1 MRILLVEDDLLI
13 VDGLSRALRQRG
25 HVVDVL
31 TRGESVLDA
40 LREPVHDLL
49 LLDLGLPDVDGLTV
63 LAALRKRHATLPV
76 LVLTARDAIE
86 SRVAGLDAGADD
98 YLTKPFSI
106 EELEARLRALARRG
120 GRALKGQSRIGGLRL
135 DLDQRSAELDG
146 RALALTPREYGV
158 LEVLIQAGGRVV
170 SKAALREALCNWD
183 DDLSSSAL
191 DVHVHRLRRKVEP
204 GSVEIRTVRGFG
216 YLLRDAAGDATA
228 DSAPG
233 GPGGSS

>member
-31 TRGESVLDA
+31 TRGAGVADA
-40 LREPVHDLL
+40 LREPVHDVL
-49 LLDLGLPDVDGLTV
+49 LLDLGLPDIDGLKV
-63 LAALRKRHATLPV
+63 LTTLRKQQATLPV
-76 LVLTARDAIE
+76 LVLTARDGIE

-106 EELEARLRALARRG
+106 EELEARLRALARRS
-120 GRALKGQSRIGGLRL
+120 GRAPKGESRYGGLRL
-135 DLDQRSAELDG
+135 DLGQRSAQLDG
-146 RALALTPREYGV
+146 RPLALTPREYGV
-158 LEVLIQAGGRVV
+158 LEVLVQAGGRVV

-191 DVHVHRLRRKVEP
+191 DVHVHRLRRKVET

-216 YLLRDAAGDATA
+216 YMLREAGSGDAAAADGDDAR
-228 DSAPG
+228 
-233 GPGGSS
+233 

>member
-25 HVVDVL
+25 HVVDAL
-31 TRGESVLDA
+31 NRGEGVLDA

-49 LLDLGLPDVDGLTV
+49 LLDLGLPDIDGLKV
-63 LAALRKRHATLPV
+63 LTALRKRHASLPV

-86 SRVAGLDAGADD
+86 SRVAGLNAGADD

-106 EELEARLRALARRG
+106 EELEARLRALARRS
-120 GRALKGQSRIGGLRL
+120 GRALKGQSRIGGLLL
-135 DLDQRSAELDG
+135 DLDQRHAELDG
-146 RALALTPREYGV
+146 RPLALTPREYGV
-158 LEVLIQAGGRVV
+158 LEVLVQAEGRVV
-170 SKAALREALCNWD
+170 SKPALRDALCNWD

-216 YLLRDAAGDATA
+216 YLLREASPDSPA
-228 DSAPG
+228 DPDDG
-233 GPGGSS
+233 VLP